1 MPKRTPRSL
10 HGNVVAITGGGRG
23 IGRAMAGALAARGA
37 RVAVGDLAGDTAA
50 ATAAELGG
58 DAIGLAVDVTDHAAL
73 VAFIDT
79 VEERLGPL
87 DVMINNAGIMPVI
100 PLVDEDDTSIARQLE
115 LNLRAVIVGTR
126 EAMRRMVPRRRG
138 HIVNVASVAG
148 RAGFPH
154 LATYCAT
161 KHGVVGLSEAVRAEL
176 RGTGV
181 EVSVVMPSLVNTEL
195 TAGIQQAKV
204 KTVEPEDVAAAVVE
218 ALRYP
223 RFDVF
228 VPKATGRLVALG
240 AMLPRTAREAVARLV
255 GGDDVT
261 RGADPAAR
269 AAYEARAAR
278 SAPAAE
284 DREQTTA

>member
-1 MPKRTPRSL
+1 MPKNARSL
-10 HGNVVAITGGGRG
+10 QGNVVAITGGGRG
-23 IGRAMAGALAARGA
+23 IGRAMARALSAQGA
-37 RVAVGDLAGDTAA
+37 RVAVCDLDGQTAA
-50 ATAAELGG
+50 QTAAELGG
-58 DAIGLAVDVTDHAAL
+58 DAFGVAVDVTDHGAL
-73 VAFIDT
+73 IAFIDT

-87 DVMINNAGIMPVI
+87 DVLINNAGIMPVT
-100 PLVDEDDTSIARQLE
+100 PLVDEDDASIARQLE

-126 EAMRRMVPRRRG
+126 EAMRRMAPRRRG

-195 TAGIQQAKV
+195 TSGIAQAKV
-204 KTVEPEDVAAAVVE
+204 KTIEPEDVAAAVVA
-218 ALRYP
+218 ALQVP

-228 VPKATGRLVALG
+228 VPRATGRLVGMG
-240 AMLPRTAREAVARLV
+240 AMLPRRAREAVARLV

-284 DREQTTA
+284 EREHTTA